1 MFSFMEES
9 KSYHDWEL
17 QFRKKP
23 VKSALPK
30 TKVKKLNSLR
40 MTADEFGS
48 FLKDWAKE
56 NLPPK

>member
-1 MFSFMEES
+1 MEKA

-30 TKVKKLNSLR
+30 TKVKKLNSLGVA
-40 MTADEFGS
+40 TDEFGS
-48 FLKDWAKE
+48 FLKDWAAK
-56 NLPPK
+56 NLPHK